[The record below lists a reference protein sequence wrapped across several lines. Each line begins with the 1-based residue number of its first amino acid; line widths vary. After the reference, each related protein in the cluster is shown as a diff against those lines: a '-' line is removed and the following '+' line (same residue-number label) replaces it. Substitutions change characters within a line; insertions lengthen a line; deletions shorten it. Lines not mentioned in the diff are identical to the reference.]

1 MHNWQTWNLHFE
13 LSTPMNPLPNL
24 PFTLLANPQHQT
36 AEPYGAHRQTLL
48 SAAALAQALAVIT
61 AWPGYRVTPLHS
73 LSGLAQAAGLAS
85 IHYKDEG
92 SRFGLGSFKALG
104 GAYAVTRLLC
114 RELGQRLGRAISHEQ
129 LRTEPALRL
138 ACADITVTCA
148 TDGNHGRSVAWGA
161 QMMGCRCVIYIH
173 ATVSE
178 GRKQAIERYG
188 ARVMRTTGN
197 YDDSVQQADR
207 DAKANGWFV
216 ISDTSYPGYMDIP
229 RDVMQGYQLMVHEA
243 VSALAQWPTHVFVQ
257 AGVGGFAAAV
267 CAYFW
272 ERSTGH
278 RPVMVVVEPDRADC
292 LLQSARAGEV
302 VAVKGD
308 LDTLMAGLAC
318 GEVSL
323 LAWDILATG
332 ANAFCTIPDQAAV
345 EAMRLLASPDG
356 TNPVIVAGESAVAGL
371 AAALLISQDP
381 AARAT
386 LGLGPDSRVLLFGS
400 EGDTDPA
407 LYQQLVGRS
416 AAQVLQDG
424 TAA

>member
-1 MHNWQTWNLHFE
+1 
-13 LSTPMNPLPNL
+13 MNPLPPL
-24 PFTLLANPQHQT
+24 PFTLFVNPQFQST
-36 AEPYGAHRQTLL
+36 ESYGVHRETLL
-48 SAAALAQALAVIT
+48 SAAALAQAQAVI
-61 AWPGYRVTPLHS
+61 ASWPGYRVTPLHS
-73 LSGLAQAAGLAS
+73 LPELAAAAGVAS
-85 IHYKDEG
+85 IYYKDEA

-104 GAYAVTRLLC
+104 GAYAVARLLC
-114 RELGQRLGRAISHEQ
+114 RELGQRLGRAVSPAQ
-129 LRTEPALRL
+129 LLSDPALRQ
-138 ACADITVTCA
+138 AGADITVTCA

-173 ATVSE
+173 AAVSE
-178 GRKQAIERYG
+178 GRRQAIERYG
-188 ARVMRTTGN
+188 AKVLRTTGN

-207 DAKANGWFV
+207 DAKAKGWFV

-272 ERSTGH
+272 ERSTEH
-278 RPVMVVVEPDRADC
+278 RPVMVVVEPERAEC

-345 EAMRLLASPDG
+345 DVMRQLASPRGAD
-356 TNPVIVAGESAVAGL
+356 PVIVAGESAVAGL
-371 AAALLISQDP
+371 AAVLLLRQDP
-381 AARAT
+381 AASAS
-386 LGLGPDSRVLLFGS
+386 LGLGSGSRVLLFGS

-416 AAQVLQDG
+416 ADQVLRDRRES
-424 TAA
+424 

>member
-1 MHNWQTWNLHFE
+1 
-13 LSTPMNPLPNL
+13 MNPLPNL
-24 PFTLLANPQHQT
+24 PCTLLLNPRYQP
-36 AEPYGAHRQTLL
+36 AEPYGAHRETLL
-48 SAAALAQALAVIT
+48 SAAALTQAQAVIT
-61 AWPGYRVTPLHS
+61 SWPGYRVTPLCP
-73 LSGLAQAAGLAS
+73 LAELAAAAGVAS

-104 GAYAVTRLLC
+104 GAYAVARLLC
-114 RELGQRLGRAISHEQ
+114 RELGQRLGRSLSPDQ
-129 LRTEPALRL
+129 LLSDPAVRQ
-138 ACADITVTCA
+138 ASADITVTCA

-173 ATVSE
+173 ATVSN
-178 GRKQAIERYG
+178 GRKQAIEHYG
-188 ARVMRTTGN
+188 AQVVRTLGN

-207 DAKANGWFV
+207 DARANGWFV
-216 ISDTSYPGYMDIP
+216 ISDTSYPGYLDIP

-272 ERSTGH
+272 ERSAEH
-278 RPVMVVVEPDRADC
+278 RPVMVVVEPERADC
-292 LLQSARAGEV
+292 LLQSAQAGEI

-323 LAWDILATG
+323 LAWDILAIG
-332 ANAFCTIPDQAAV
+332 ANAFCSIPDQAAV
-345 EAMRLLASPDG
+345 DAMRLLASPMGGD
-356 TNPVIVAGESAVAGL
+356 PVIVAGESAVAGL
-371 AAALLISQDP
+371 AAALLIAQDL
-381 AARAT
+381 AASAS
-386 LGLGPDSRVLLFGS
+386 LGLTPTSRVLLFGS

-416 AAQVLQDG
+416 AAQVVQEG
-424 TAA
+424 AAA